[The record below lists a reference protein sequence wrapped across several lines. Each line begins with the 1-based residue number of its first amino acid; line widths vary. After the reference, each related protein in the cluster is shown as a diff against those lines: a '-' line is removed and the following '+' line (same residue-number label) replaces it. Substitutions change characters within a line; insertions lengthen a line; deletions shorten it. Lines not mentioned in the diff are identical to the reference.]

1 MPNKPGPSIKR
12 RTLRIKRDENTL
24 QDSEYRSVI
33 NVLDRFRVG
42 VQLLDENVVHG
53 LGVVDMQYFR
63 LEVVRMIAWHSKQ

>member
-1 MPNKPGPSIKR
+1 M
-12 RTLRIKRDENTL
+12 
-24 QDSEYRSVI
+24 I